1 MNPIIKA
8 VAAEFNVSYQD
19 IKGKSRKAPLPDA
32 RKASSFFLN
41 KYKAP
46 NESLTNVGFHLNIR
60 HDGMIYNL
68 NKHYELF
75 HVDKKYKQKIM
86 NLNDY
91 LHIIM

>member
-8 VAAEFNVSYQD
+8 VATEFNVSYND

-32 RKASSFFLN
+32 RKAASFFLN
-41 KYKAP
+41 KYKEQ
-46 NESLTNVGFHLNIR
+46 NESLTSIGFNLNIK
-60 HDGMIYNL
+60 HDGMNYNL

-86 NLNDY
+86 NLNEY
-91 LHIIM
+91 FNIIM